1 SVALILNC
9 HHHASRVARI
19 VPNEFPSMC
28 PVDGRVRGITH
39 NKILWDSSTL
49 GAILIRRAISS

>member
-1 SVALILNC
+1 
-9 HHHASRVARI
+9 
-19 VPNEFPSMC
+19 
-28 PVDGRVRGITH
+28 VRGITH